1 MAVKQ
6 GATAGILKPKTQP
19 RKRSGQNVTGL
30 KKAVAASTEMNK
42 KKKGSVS
49 AARRKAIAL
58 SQKPKIPG
66 MGNIRQ

>member
-6 GATAGILKPKTQP
+6 GATAGILRPPTQP
-19 RKRSGQNVTGL
+19 RRQSGQNAAAL
-30 KKAVAASTEMNK
+30 KKAMAAAAEVNR
-42 KKKGSVS
+42 KKKGSTAV
-49 AARRKAIAL
+49 ARKKAIAL

>member
-6 GATAGILKPKTQP
+6 GATSGILKPKTQP
-19 RKRSGQNVTGL
+19 RRRSGQNVAGL
-30 KKAVAASTEMNK
+30 QRAVKAAAQVNK

>member
-30 KKAVAASTEMNK
+30 KKAVAAAAQVNK
-42 KKKGSVS
+42 KKKGSTAV
-49 AARRKAIAL
+49 ARKKAIAL

-66 MGNIRQ
+66 MGGIRQ